1 MHFQVEYQK
10 KKKRNIRSL
19 DGAIML
25 FFTFLSRILQRLQSF
40 LRGIISGIIQS
51 KK

>member
-1 MHFQVEYQK
+1 MPFQAEYQ

-25 FFTFLSRILQRLQSF
+25 FFTLLSRILQRLQSF
-40 LRGIISGIIQS
+40 LRGIVSGTIEG